1 MARIVMTG
9 TTGHVGG
16 GAIAELAAAGHDLCQ
31 IVRDPARA
39 PAIDGVETVVATG
52 LDDGDALRAT
62 LRRGDRVFLV
72 SAWTGHDERVRLHRA
87 FIDAASDAEVGH
99 LVYLSFVNAT
109 PTPRSATHGRT
120 PTPSAT
126 CARAAC
132 RSASCARATTS
143 FNLEAFFVDGI
154 VRGPSGRVG
163 WVSRADCSRALA
175 GAMAGAAEVG
185 ETYDLTGPDAP
196 TLQES
201 AARAGELLGTSFTYL
216 HEEEPTDVGPEWKAG
231 IRTRGSRAIALG
243 ELDLVGDGVR
253 RLTGAEA
260 ESVDAYVLANPD
272 AFRPGAAAPASPAAP

>member
-1 MARIVMTG
+1 MTRIVLTG

-52 LDDGDALRAT
+52 LDDRDALRAT

-99 LVYLSFVNAT
+99 LVYLSFVNAH
-109 PTPRSATHGRT
+109 PDAAFSHARSHADTERDLRASGLPFSILRT
-120 PTPSAT
+120 SYYQL
-126 CARAAC
+126 
-132 RSASCARATTS
+132 
-143 FNLEAFFVDGI
+143 NLEAFFVDGI

-163 WVSRADCSRALA
+163 WVSRTDCSRALA

-185 ETYDLTGPDAP
+185 ETYDLTRLDADAP
-196 TLQES
+196 GVGGAGRR
-201 AARAGELLGTSFTYL
+201 AARRVLHLSPRGEADG
-216 HEEEPTDVGPEWKAG
+216 
-231 IRTRGSRAIALG
+231 RGSRVEGWHPRAGLAR
-243 ELDLVGDGVR
+243 DRPWRARPR
-253 RLTGAEA
+253 RRRRPPRRARLSPSTPTRSVNLYAFEA
-260 ESVDAYVLANPD
+260 
-272 AFRPGAAAPASPAAP
+272 GAASASPAAP